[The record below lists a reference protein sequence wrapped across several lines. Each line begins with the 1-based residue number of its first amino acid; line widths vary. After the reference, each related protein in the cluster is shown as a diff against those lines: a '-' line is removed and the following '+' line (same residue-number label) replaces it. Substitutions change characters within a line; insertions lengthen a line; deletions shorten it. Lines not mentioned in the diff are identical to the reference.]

1 MKRGVGK
8 LISIQNPSPNI
19 KKLTPL
25 LDVDY
30 ILRADGC
37 SLRSS
42 SAIHS
47 GSWRDRPRS
56 VGGRHLGEVK
66 PKWENGISQL
76 SRDIE
81 FSLLCRSTPAGLPIG
96 PETPKVRIIC
106 AGWLLP
112 NWGEPSGGDLSPVAS
127 DDRCFGQRCLEASS
141 PPNRSSE
148 GGDYNGGERSYARP
162 VSVQEI
168 STAIGVGCD
177 VERMLG
183 GLSLLEVYCWDLM
196 LLFTQPSNPGE
207 SNFSDTIDTPSKSK
221 AKTRKNKNCF
231 SIL

>member
-1 MKRGVGK
+1 LGK

-19 KKLTPL
+19 KKLAPL

-47 GSWRDRPRS
+47 GSWRDRSRS

-66 PKWENGISQL
+66 PKRESGIYQL

-81 FSLLCRSTPAGLPIG
+81 FSLLCRSTPAVLPIG
-96 PETPKVRIIC
+96 PETPKVRTIC
-106 AGWLLP
+106 AAWLLP
-112 NWGEPSGGDLSPVAS
+112 NWGEPSGGDVSPVAS
-127 DDRCFGQRCLEASS
+127 DDGCFGQRCLEASS
-141 PPNRSSE
+141 PPKRSSE

-168 STAIGVGCD
+168 SAAIGVGCD
-177 VERMLG
+177 G
-183 GLSLLEVYCWDLM
+183 G
-196 LLFTQPSNPGE
+196 
-207 SNFSDTIDTPSKSK
+207 
-221 AKTRKNKNCF
+221 KNVGWIVSVG
-231 SIL
+231 SILLGPYVAIHTAIEPWRKQLLRHNRYAK